1 MAETAETYTR
11 TISTMSKVLDV
22 LRDEP
27 DPDGTLTVLADRIAV
42 EREWVRALMALGEEP
57 RRPPG
62 WLRRPETGRAE
73 RASWFRDAPCRC

>member
-1 MAETAETYTR
+1 LAHPEALETYTR
-11 TISTMSKVLDV
+11 TISTMSEVIDT

-27 DPDGTLTVLADRIAV
+27 DPTGGLTILAERIAA

-62 WLRRPETGRAE
+62 WLRRVEWATRGG
-73 RASWFRDAPCRC
+73 S

>member
-1 MAETAETYTR
+1 MAYSPETYTR
-11 TISTMSKVLDV
+11 TISTMSKVLET

-27 DPDGTLTVLADRIAV
+27 DPDGALTVLADRIAV

-62 WLRRPETGRAE
+62 WLRRAE
-73 RASWFRDAPCRC
+73 MTTR

>member
-1 MAETAETYTR
+1 MAQTKALETYTR
-11 TISTMSKVLDV
+11 TISTMSEVLEL

-27 DPDGTLTVLADRIAV
+27 DPDGSMTFLADRIAV

-62 WLRRPETGRAE
+62 WLRRVEVESR
-73 RASWFRDAPCRC
+73 

>member
-1 MAETAETYTR
+1 MTA
-11 TISTMSKVLDV
+11 IIDA

-27 DPDGTLTVLADRIAV
+27 DPDGSMTVLVDRITA

-62 WLRRPETGRAE
+62 WIGHFEAVTG
-73 RASWFRDAPCRC
+73 

>member
-1 MAETAETYTR
+1 MAQPEALETYTR
-11 TISTMSKVLDV
+11 TISTMSEVLEM

-27 DPDGTLTVLADRIAV
+27 DPDGSLTLLADRIAV

-62 WLRRPETGRAE
+62 WLRRTELAVR
-73 RASWFRDAPCRC
+73 